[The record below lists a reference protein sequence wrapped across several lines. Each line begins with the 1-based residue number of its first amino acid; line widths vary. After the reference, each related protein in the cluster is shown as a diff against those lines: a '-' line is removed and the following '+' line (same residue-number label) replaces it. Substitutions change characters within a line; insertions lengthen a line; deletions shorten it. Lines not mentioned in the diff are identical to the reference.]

1 LIDIRYKYPDKKKAL
16 SIVEASERDM
26 MKFTLTIKLNEYSGS
41 TIIRNIYEDFRML
54 GEALLVAQG
63 IESKD
68 HIEAINELLKLG
80 VNTKRP
86 LASIDNLRRIR
97 NNINYRGY
105 IPKFQEAEDAISL
118 ANACFIPLVKTV
130 KQKIMDKK

>member
-1 LIDIRYKYPDKKKAL
+1 MIDIRYKYPDKKKAL